1 VCSWGPS
8 KPQVCVSESRRQFG
22 DLDEGEASIQVV
34 EVGVQ
39 SVQTLELAGRK
50 AREMKEDLAVLDDAG
65 GT

>member
-1 VCSWGPS
+1 MLVGSVEAAG
-8 KPQVCVSESRRQFG
+8 VCVSESRRQFG